1 MGKQVWRVALTGA
14 AAAVMTAV
22 AAVPAGAA
30 TAPEGGAAFTNI
42 KVNGGKA
49 ILIGTGKE
57 VSVPASFRVTTT
69 RTWRWSDVFLYRGDA
84 ERFKDDR
91 MWHSIGTS
99 DCIRVSSN
107 VCDVQETMYFNP
119 SLWSMRN
126 SEAGAWKVGAE
137 VRFNGDGLDID
148 NKGLTVYVK
157 RYSALTVK
165 ASPKPVAKGKTLT
178 VTGKVTRA
186 NWETRKYVS
195 YGGRKVS
202 LQFKPAGA
210 TSYAWVKTVYSN
222 NSGDLKTTVKASKT
236 GSWRWVYGG
245 NDTTGPSTSA
255 GDYVVV
261 K

>member
-1 MGKQVWRVALTGA
+1 MAGA
-14 AAAVMTAV
+14 AAAVLTGV

-30 TAPEGGAAFTNI
+30 TAPEGGAAFASI
-42 KVNGGKA
+42 KVNGGKP
-49 ILIGTGKE
+49 IVIGTTKE
-57 VSVPASFRVTTT
+57 VSVPTSFRVTTT
-69 RTWRWSDVFLYRGDA
+69 RTWKWSEVYLYRGDA
-84 ERFKDDR
+84 ERLKGDR
-91 MWHSIGTS
+91 LSHAIETS

-126 SEAGAWKVGAE
+126 SEAGAWKIAAE
-137 VRFNGDGLDID
+137 VRFNGAGGDID
-148 NKGLTVYVK
+148 NKDLTVYVK
-157 RYSALTVK
+157 RNSALTVK

-186 NWETRKYVS
+186 NWETRKYAS

-210 TSYAWVKTVYSN
+210 ASYAWVKTVYSN